1 MHIAYVIKKNNQ
13 HHIKCI
19 KVMKIKASEVINLA
33 ETHVTVTHLS
43 VCKHPKYRLRLFL
56 SNKINKIR
64 PRNSTS
70 IITTL

>member
-1 MHIAYVIKKNNQ
+1 
-13 HHIKCI
+13 
-19 KVMKIKASEVINLA
+19 MKIKASEIINLA